1 MSAREG
7 IMKPRWQKL
16 RAPLLVAVVLTLA
29 LVAIRLAT
37 NPPRQSLWTVLPAE
51 ADIYFFADLDALQ
64 SNPAVKWF
72 MNNGPAIP
80 GGLSK
85 NADIDNETA
94 EFERATGFRYQDHL
108 HELTAARLN
117 DNWTGVVR
125 FTADRV
131 KLEQYLE
138 SHAAST
144 AKKDFTKVYTFGGAS
159 PLRIAFLANDLLT
172 FSIGS
177 DATVLDRTM
186 DRYRNGG
193 GTNGDIPNSE
203 QGLPPDALV
212 DEAHRKILARPLWAI
227 GQADRIFSVAQSD
240 GRGPPLLGGF
250 LLGEDTLAGVEQIFL
265 SMDSGPLTLRVEAE
279 ILSSKETVARPLAEK
294 LTLLSKL
301 MRPRPPVAGSGE
313 RDYSPVWDAVA
324 VSVKDSSVF
333 IRWSPTPE
341 MLTLLSGTKP

>member
-1 MSAREG
+1 MLMLA
-7 IMKPRWQKL
+7 
-16 RAPLLVAVVLTLA
+16 AVAL
-29 LVAIRLAT
+29 RLAT
-37 NPPRQSLWTVLPAE
+37 NPTRQPLWSVLPAA
-51 ADIYFFADLDALQ
+51 ADIYFFVDLDALQ

-72 MNNGPAIP
+72 MNNGSAIP

-85 NADIDNETA
+85 NTNIDNDTA

-108 HELTAARLN
+108 HALTAARLN

-125 FTADRV
+125 FRADRL

-144 AKKDFTKVYTFGGAS
+144 AQKDFTKVYTFGGAS
-159 PLRIAFLANDLLT
+159 PLRMAILANDLLA

-177 DATVLDRTM
+177 DATLLDRTM
-186 DRYRNGG
+186 DRYRDGG
-193 GTNGDIPNSE
+193 GTNGDSPNSE
-203 QGLPPDALV
+203 QGLPPAALV
-212 DEAHRKILARPLWAI
+212 DEAHRKLLARPLWAI
-227 GQADRIFSVAQSD
+227 GQADLIFPVAQSD
-240 GRGPPLLGGF
+240 GRGPPSLGGF
-250 LLGEDTLAGVEQIFL
+250 LLGEDTLAGVEQILL
-265 SMDSGPLTLRVEAE
+265 SIDSGPFSLQVEGE
-279 ILSSKETVARPLAEK
+279 ILTREENIAEPLAEK

-301 MRPRPPVAGSGE
+301 MRPRPPAAGSGE